1 MPLLRLD
8 DLALRFIFPHAP
20 FRSVTI
26 NGGMVMRAWY
36 DMRVTPAG
44 VAQNAA
50 DIAQA
55 RGIVTALIESER
67 ARGMAAERIV
77 LAGFSQ
83 GGAIVLHAGLRYP
96 QALAGLLT
104 LSAPVPE
111 RDPGAHSIGQFNRH
125 HGASVTRSYQM
136 RLLWWRHVLAI
147 DWRGYPMGHQST
159 GVDSA
164 SVAAGGEALPS
175 DEWCVETRTKLL
187 PKWPP
192 QPINQDLIEAPT
204 GCRRPPGH
212 NRRVTGR
219 VRVDSWPDR
228 LPPGRW
234 VIVSPTDQS
243 STRSSLLNDIRV
255 WSTSDTW
262 RSDWAHSSCRH
273 IQSWCVNRTAVCEYR
288 TGGFPWTCLEFWGF
302 RVPKRYDRRV
312 VKLGFKLNLI

>member
-1 MPLLRLD
+1 MSPASITPPIEIQTAPQPTASIIWLHGLGADGHDFEFIVPLLRLD

-104 LSAPVPE
+104 LSAPVPDVE
-111 RDPGAHSIGQFNRH
+111 TLARELHPANNNRPIFMAHGFHDTVVPYGYAEAGCRRLQKE
-125 HGASVTRSYQM
+125 GVT
-136 RLLWWRHVLAI
+136 I
-147 DWRGYPMGHQST
+147 DWRGYPMGHQVIHAE
-159 GVDSA
+159 VDDISA
-164 SVAAGGEALPS
+164 WL
-175 DEWCVETRTKLL
+175 
-187 PKWPP
+187 
-192 QPINQDLIEAPT
+192 
-204 GCRRPPGH
+204 
-212 NRRVTGR
+212 RRVL
-219 VRVDSWPDR
+219 SEAH
-228 LPPGRW
+228 
-234 VIVSPTDQS
+234 
-243 STRSSLLNDIRV
+243 LN
-255 WSTSDTW
+255 
-262 RSDWAHSSCRH
+262 
-273 IQSWCVNRTAVCEYR
+273 
-288 TGGFPWTCLEFWGF
+288 
-302 RVPKRYDRRV
+302 
-312 VKLGFKLNLI
+312 